1 MAAPAIALRFRD
13 TTPGIDT
20 IATHRELIARNGRV
34 GWGWWK
40 KTFEHAETEKILAL
54 LGDEGEIGIVLID
67 RTAERAYMCTCIGF
81 ADPKAAEADI
91 VPLYYRD
98 HLDETAGIFI
108 LRTIE
113 DLSYDEA
120 LADAIREQ
128 TFLWI
133 GAVADPALGHIAAA
147 AEAHG
152 RSCVLHL
159 SDLHFGND
167 YGFRLQGED
176 VTVGDGRHTL
186 TACIVADLERLG
198 LTNDVAAVIVTGDFM
213 THGDWVG
220 APRRAALAEF
230 EALRKRLGLEKDQII
245 VVPGNH
251 DVVRYSDPSKI
262 DVRENAVEKQANY
275 EHETM
280 FRTFVDELVGRDW
293 KASLNYVRR
302 IHLGEADLDV
312 CVLNSC
318 TIAATEWTEYGY
330 VGRNGLDAIADL
342 AEQIVDRP
350 TFRFLALHHHL
361 LPVANVE
368 APKSKGVT
376 LTLDASDILAA
387 AQRAGVNVALH
398 GHQHKP
404 KIAVYHSLPLN
415 GDSTG
420 APIHVVANG
429 STGAKNER
437 LPPGERNT
445 YCLFRLRAD
454 AIDLW
459 IRELRLDAVAG
470 AQVFHGALPI
480 APKGRASKA

>member
-1 MAAPAIALRFRD
+1 MTRS
-13 TTPGIDT
+13 
-20 IATHRELIARNGRV
+20 
-34 GWGWWK
+34 
-40 KTFEHAETEKILAL
+40 
-54 LGDEGEIGIVLID
+54 GDHVE
-67 RTAERAYMCTCIGF
+67 
-81 ADPKAAEADI
+81 
-91 VPLYYRD
+91 
-98 HLDETAGIFI
+98 ETAGVFI
-108 LRTIE
+108 LRKIE
-113 DLSYDEA
+113 DLNYDEV

-133 GAVADPALGHIAAA
+133 GAVSDPALGHVATA
-147 AEAHG
+147 AEAPG

-159 SDLHFGND
+159 SDLHFGKD

-176 VTVGDGRHTL
+176 VTIGDGRQTL
-186 TACIVADLERLG
+186 TDCIVADLDRLG
-198 LTNDVAAVIVTGDFM
+198 LVNDIAAIIATGDFM
-213 THGDWVG
+213 TYGNWAS
-220 APRRAALAEF
+220 APRRAALIEF
-230 EALRKRLGLEKDQII
+230 ETLRKRLGLEKNQII
-245 VVPGNH
+245 ALPGNH
-251 DVVRYSDPSKI
+251 DVVRYSDPGQV

-280 FRTFVDELVGRDW
+280 FRTFVDELIGRDW

-302 IHLGEADLDV
+302 IHLGNADLDV

-342 AEQIVDRP
+342 ARQKVERP

-361 LPVANVE
+361 LPVSNVE
-368 APKSKGVT
+368 IPKSKGVT

-387 AQRAGVNVALH
+387 AQRSGVHVALH

-404 KIAVYHSLPLN
+404 KIAMYQSISLN
-415 GDSTG
+415 GDEAG

-429 STGAKNER
+429 SAGAKNSR

-470 AQVFHGALPI
+470 APVFHGALPV
-480 APKGRASKA
+480 APVTA

>member
-20 IATHRELIARNGRV
+20 IAEHRELIARDGRV

-40 KTFEHAETEKILAL
+40 KTFEPAETKKIHAL
-54 LGDEGEIGIVLID
+54 LDDDREIGIILID
-67 RTAERAYMCTCIGF
+67 RTAERAYLCACVGF
-81 ADPKAAEADI
+81 AEPNAAEAKI
-91 VPLYYRD
+91 VPPYYRD
-98 HLDETAGIFI
+98 HLDETAGVFI

-113 DLSYDEA
+113 DLDYDEA

-133 GAVADPALGHIAAA
+133 GAVADPVLGHVATAAQA
-147 AEAHG
+147 PG

-159 SDLHFGND
+159 SDLHFGKD

-176 VTVGDGRHTL
+176 VAIGDGRHTL
-186 TACIVADLERLG
+186 TECIVADLERLG
-198 LTNDVAAVIVTGDFM
+198 LTNDIAAIIVTGDFM
-213 THGDWVG
+213 THGDWAG

-230 EALRKRLGLEKDQII
+230 ETLRKRLELQKNQII
-245 VVPGNH
+245 AVPGNH
-251 DVVRYSDPSKI
+251 DVVRYSDPAKI

-293 KASLNYVRR
+293 KASLNYIRR

-330 VGRNGLDAIADL
+330 VGRNGLDAIAEL
-342 AEQIVDRP
+342 AKQKVERP

-368 APKSKGVT
+368 APKSRGVT

-387 AQRAGVNVALH
+387 AQRGGVNVALH

-404 KIAVYHSLPLN
+404 KIAMYQSLPLN
-415 GDSTG
+415 GEVAGT
-420 APIHVVANG
+420 PIHVVANG
-429 STGAKNER
+429 SAGAKNDR

-445 YCLFRLRAD
+445 YCLFRLRAN

-470 AQVFHGALPI
+470 AQVFHGALPVAPI
-480 APKGRASKA
+480 AV

>member
-1 MAAPAIALRFRD
+1 MASPAIALRFRD
-13 TTPGIDT
+13 TTPGVDT
-20 IATHRELIARNGRV
+20 IAAHRELIAQSGRV

-40 KTFEHAETEKILAL
+40 KTFEPAETEKIITL
-54 LGDEGEIGIVLID
+54 LKDEKEIGVVLID
-67 RTAERAYMCTCIGF
+67 RSAERAYLCTCIGF
-81 ADPKAAEADI
+81 AKSKFAEAGI
-91 VPLYYRD
+91 VPSYYRD
-98 HLDETAGIFI
+98 DLDKTAGVFI
-108 LRTIE
+108 LQTIE
-113 DLSYDEA
+113 DLKYDQA

-133 GAVADPALGHIAAA
+133 GAVADPALGHIATA
-147 AEAHG
+147 AEAPG

-159 SDLHFGND
+159 SDLHFGRD

-176 VTVGDGRHTL
+176 VAIGDGRQTL
-186 TACIVADLERLG
+186 TACIVADLDRLG
-198 LTNDVAAVIVTGDFM
+198 LTSDIAAVIVTGDFM
-213 THGDWVG
+213 THGDWAA

-230 EALRKRLGLEKDQII
+230 DALRKRLGLEKDQII

-251 DVVRYSDPSKI
+251 DVVRYSDPSTVN
-262 DVRENAVEKQANY
+262 VRENAVEKQANY

-280 FRTFVDELVGRDW
+280 FRTFVDELIGRDW

-302 IHLGEADLDV
+302 IHLGAADLDV

-342 AEQIVDRP
+342 AKQKAERP
-350 TFRFLALHHHL
+350 TFRFLAIHHHL

-376 LTLDASDILAA
+376 LTLDASEILAA

-404 KIAVYHSLPLN
+404 KIAMYHSLPLN
-415 GDSTG
+415 GDSAGT
-420 APIHVVANG
+420 PIHVIANG
-429 STGAKNER
+429 SAGAKNER

-454 AIDLW
+454 AIDMW

-480 APKGRASKA
+480 TPAVA

>member
-1 MAAPAIALRFRD
+1 MASPAIVLRFRD
-13 TTPGIDT
+13 TTPGVDT
-20 IATHRELIARNGRV
+20 IAAHRELIAQSGRV

-40 KTFEHAETEKILAL
+40 KAFEPAETKKIITL
-54 LGDEGEIGIVLID
+54 LNDQKEIGVVLID
-67 RTAERAYMCTCIGF
+67 RSAERAYLCTCVGF
-81 ADPKAAEADI
+81 AESSTAEAGI
-91 VPLYYRD
+91 VPSYYRD
-98 HLDETAGIFI
+98 DLDKTAGVFIF
-108 LRTIE
+108 RTIE
-113 DLSYDEA
+113 DQKYDQA

-133 GAVADPALGHIAAA
+133 GAVADPALGHIAPA
-147 AEAHG
+147 AEAPG

-159 SDLHFGND
+159 SDLHFGRD

-176 VTVGDGRHTL
+176 VAIGDGRQTL
-186 TACIVADLERLG
+186 TACIVADLDRLG
-198 LTNDVAAVIVTGDFM
+198 LTSDIAAVIVTGDFM
-213 THGDWVG
+213 THGDWAA
-220 APRRAALAEF
+220 APRRATLAEF

-251 DVVRYSDPSKI
+251 DVVRYSDPSN
-262 DVRENAVEKQANY
+262 VRENAVEKQANY

-302 IHLGEADLDV
+302 VHLGAADLDV

-342 AEQIVDRP
+342 AKQKAERP
-350 TFRFLALHHHL
+350 TFRFLAIHHHL

-376 LTLDASDILAA
+376 LTLDASEILAA

-404 KIAVYHSLPLN
+404 KIAMYHSLPLN
-415 GDSTG
+415 GDSAGT
-420 APIHVVANG
+420 PIHVIANG
-429 STGAKNER
+429 SAKNER

-454 AIDLW
+454 AIDMW

-480 APKGRASKA
+480 TPAVA

>member
-1 MAAPAIALRFRD
+1 MAPAVIALRFRD
-13 TTPGIDT
+13 TTPGVDT
-20 IATHRELIARNGRV
+20 IAAHRELIGRTGLV

-40 KTFEHAETEKILAL
+40 KTFEPAETDKIVTL
-54 LGDEGEIGIVLID
+54 LDDQGEIGIVLID
-67 RTAERAYMCTCIGF
+67 RTIERAYHCTCTGF
-81 ADPKAAEADI
+81 VEPKEAKTDI
-91 VPLYYRD
+91 VPEYYRD
-98 HLDETAGIFI
+98 HLEETAGVFIF
-108 LRTIE
+108 RAIE
-113 DLSYDEA
+113 DVKYDEA

-133 GAVADPALGHIAAA
+133 GAVADPALGHVAMAAKA
-147 AEAHG
+147 PG

-159 SDLHFGND
+159 SDLHFGRD

-176 VTVGDGRHTL
+176 AAIGDGRQTL
-186 TACIVADLERLG
+186 TACIVADLERLA
-198 LTNDVAAVIVTGDFM
+198 LINDIAVVIVTGDFM
-213 THGDWVG
+213 THGDWAM

-230 EALRKRLGLEKDQII
+230 EALRKRLGLEKNQII

-251 DVVRYSDPSKI
+251 DVVRYSDPSTV

-275 EHETM
+275 QHETM
-280 FRTFVDELVGRDW
+280 FRTFVDELIGRDW

-342 AEQIVDRP
+342 AKQKTERP

-387 AQRAGVNVALH
+387 AQRAQVNVALH

-404 KIAVYHSLPLN
+404 KIAVYHSLPLH
-415 GDSTG
+415 GDLPG
-420 APIHVVANG
+420 APIHVIANG
-429 STGAKNER
+429 SAGAKNER

-470 AQVFHGALPI
+470 AQVFQGALPI
-480 APKGRASKA
+480 APVA

>member
-1 MAAPAIALRFRD
+1 MASPAIALRFRD

-20 IATHRELIARNGRV
+20 IAAHRELISRTGLV

-40 KTFEHAETEKILAL
+40 KTFETSETEKILTL
-54 LGDEGEIGIVLID
+54 LKDQQEISIVLID
-67 RTAERAYMCTCIGF
+67 RTAERAYLCTCVGF
-81 ADPKAAEADI
+81 VEPKAADAKI

-98 HLDETAGIFI
+98 HIDETAGVFI

-113 DLSYDEA
+113 DQKFDQA

-133 GAVADPALGHIAAA
+133 GAVADPAFGHIATA
-147 AEAHG
+147 AEAPG

-159 SDLHFGND
+159 SDLHFGRD

-176 VTVGDGRHTL
+176 VSIGDGRQTL
-186 TACIVADLERLG
+186 TACIVADLDRLS

-213 THGDWVG
+213 THGDWAT

-230 EALRKRLGLEKDQII
+230 EALRKRLGLERDQII

-251 DVVRYSDPSKI
+251 DVVRYSDPSKV

-280 FRTFVDELVGRDW
+280 FRTFVDELIGRDW

-302 IHLGEADLDV
+302 VHLGTADLDV

-342 AEQIVDRP
+342 AKQKPERP
-350 TFRFLALHHHL
+350 TFRFLAIHHHL

-368 APKSKGVT
+368 APRSKGVT

-404 KIAVYHSLPLN
+404 KIAMYHSLPLN
-415 GDSTG
+415 GDSAG
-420 APIHVVANG
+420 APIHVIANG
-429 STGAKNER
+429 SAGAKNER

-454 AIDLW
+454 AIDMW

-480 APKGRASKA
+480 TPVVA

>member
-1 MAAPAIALRFRD
+1 MASPAIALRFRD
-13 TTPGIDT
+13 TTPGVNT
-20 IATHRELIARNGRV
+20 IEAHRELIAEQGIV

-40 KTFEHAETEKILAL
+40 KTFETAETEKILTL
-54 LGDEGEIGIVLID
+54 LKDQQKISIVLID
-67 RTAERAYMCTCIGF
+67 RTAERAYLCICVDF
-81 ADPKAAEADI
+81 VEPKAAKASI
-91 VPLYYRD
+91 VPSYYRD
-98 HLDETAGIFI
+98 HLDETAGVFM
-108 LRTIE
+108 LQTIE
-113 DLSYDEA
+113 DLKYDQA

-133 GAVADPALGHIAAA
+133 GAVADPALGHIAEA
-147 AEAHG
+147 AEAPG

-159 SDLHFGND
+159 SDLHFGKD

-176 VTVGDGRHTL
+176 VTIGDGRETL
-186 TACIVADLERLG
+186 TTCIVADLDRLG
-198 LTNDVAAVIVTGDFM
+198 LTNEVAAVIVTGDFM
-213 THGDWVG
+213 THGDWAT

-230 EALRKRLGLEKDQII
+230 EELRKRLGLERDQII

-251 DVVRYSDPSKI
+251 DVVRYSDPSKL
-262 DVRENAVEKQANY
+262 DVRSNAVEKQANY

-280 FRTFVDELVGRDW
+280 FRTFVDELIGRDW

-302 IHLGEADLDV
+302 VHLGAADLDV

-330 VGRNGLDAIADL
+330 VGRNGLDAIGDL
-342 AEQIVDRP
+342 AKQKPERP
-350 TFRFLALHHHL
+350 TFRFLAIHHHL

-404 KIAVYHSLPLN
+404 KIAMYHSLPLN
-415 GDSTG
+415 GELAG
-420 APIHVVANG
+420 APIHVIANG
-429 STGAKNER
+429 SAGAKNDR

-454 AIDLW
+454 AIDMW

-470 AQVFHGALPI
+470 AQVFHGALPTRPVV
-480 APKGRASKA
+480 A